1 MIYTIGYQRLNPS
14 TLAAL
19 LDALQVQLLIDVRSS
34 PNSRKPGFSR
44 KALETQLGLRYE
56 WRGDRLGGRGDGP
69 TKAGL
74 DELAGETRTVML
86 MCLEHLP
93 GDCHRYHAI
102 ALSLAARG
110 VDCWHVVADEV
121 LETAEVTRALASDE
135 CRYSCLSLADVVAS
149 LASSGSWS
157 LASGGTPSRRKA
169 ADSSTAD

>member
-102 ALSLAARG
+102 AVPLFDRG
-110 VDCWHVVADEV
+110 IECRHIVDAEVVP
-121 LETAEVTRALASDE
+121 TAEVMRAMHSEARGAI
-135 CRYSCLSLADVVAS
+135 RYSAFSLPDVIAS
-149 LASSGSWS
+149 LA
-157 LASGGTPSRRKA
+157 
-169 ADSSTAD
+169 